1 MEYLHDIRKFI
12 SELIADAL
20 GSGQFIDGEALSDA
34 AAREAHYLRPD
45 HDQSFVTGSGFVE
58 LRDADGKVK
67 HLAVF
72 RNKVTEVG
80 DQMYGERGANIGTP
94 PAYPTGMRLGTG
106 GETAASKTGAGAAI
120 VTYISGSQEAHDASF
135 PTSSLSSGLRRI
147 QYKCTWDA
155 GDVTQ
160 NGIDEWVVTNE
171 TPITDVAGNAA
182 NTVSRAVDTSS
193 PVNKGSGDSLA
204 ITWNHDLGTL

>member
-1 MEYLHDIRKFI
+1 MTTLYDIRRFI
-12 SELIADAL
+12 KELIEDAL
-20 GSGQFIDGEALSDA
+20 GSGQFIDGEALADA

-45 HDQSFVTGSGFVE
+45 QDHSFVTGSGFVE
-58 LRDADGKVK
+58 LRGEDGRVK
-67 HLAVF
+67 HLSVF
-72 RNKVTEVG
+72 HNKVTEVG
-80 DQMYGERGANIGTP
+80 DQVYGERGANIGSNNY
-94 PAYPTGMRLGTG
+94 ATGMRLGTG

-120 VTYISGSQEAHDASF
+120 VTYISGSQEAHDASY
-135 PTSSLSSGLRRI
+135 PQSSLSSGLRRI
-147 QYKCTWDA
+147 TYKCTWDA

-171 TPITDVAGNAA
+171 TPITDVAGTAA
-182 NTVSRAVDTSS
+182 NTISRAIDTTS